1 MVFQPLGGEGG
12 GEEEG
17 EGEWQ
22 GCCNIEKRHF
32 VHQPLPAQ
40 RPNNL

>member
-1 MVFQPLGGEGG
+1 MVFQPLGWEGEG
-12 GEEEG
+12 EG

-22 GCCNIEKRHF
+22 AAVTLKKRHF